1 VLDVVQFTWYNP
13 YKMIKKTNVL
23 RNIQNIVG
31 KSDKESNVT
40 ERIVFCI
47 KCGSQVFDTQPG
59 QPIKCPNSQCGHVG
73 TRGFIFD
80 KDIRFS
86 FRNDGELLHYAV
98 GAIIKKYQA
107 DEYLLFRRRMYPEG
121 CYTIPAGHLEKNESA
136 EIAAVREVYEETKL
150 VIIPSTF
157 KLLYEDLC
165 ALYSSKHQLIEDVM
179 STRHTTE
186 IEDKC
191 RRGADYHAWLLYFCE
206 CIGDACL
213 SYEADIMGLP
223 SSEAK
228 GWYKKNEII
237 SLPELTR
244 PTGYFLS
251 KYFGAQLANI
261 RKDH

>member
-1 VLDVVQFTWYNP
+1 MLDVVQFTWYNS

-47 KCGSQVFDTQPG
+47 KCGSQVFDTPLG

-121 CYTIPAGHLEKNESA
+121 CYTIPAGHLEKNEAA
-136 EIAAVREVYEETKL
+136 ELAVVREVYEETKL
-150 VIIPSTF
+150 VLIPSTF
-157 KLLYEDLC
+157 KLLYE
-165 ALYSSKHQLIEDVM
+165 E
-179 STRHTTE
+179 E

-191 RRGADYHAWLLYFCE
+191 RRGADYHVWSLYCCE

-213 SYEADIMGLP
+213 SYEADIMG
-223 SSEAK
+223 
-228 GWYKKNEII
+228 WYKKDEII

-244 PTGYFLS
+244 PTGHFLS
-251 KYFGAQLANI
+251 QYFGVQLATMVLQG
-261 RKDH
+261 